1 MSLMLPGEIAW
12 VLGLLGYEWPE
23 ADEDKIVQTADAW
36 RAFGAEVGR
45 LEEAGM
51 TAAGAIRAANSGD
64 ATEAFDKEWQKY
76 AGDGYLGDAKFM
88 AETLAIALD
97 VVAVNVVISK
107 VTVIAQLVALAFE
120 IAAAQAAAPFTFGL
134 SEAGAV
140 GATQITRVIVRR
152 VLDELEKVIV
162 ETITKTLKEA
172 SLQALKDMVK
182 QAVTDAAKEAATGMA
197 QNLVEQG
204 VKVNFGAQSGFD
216 LKGAA
221 SEGLDTFKESATTG
235 IKDGLT
241 GVKENIEGLADPR
254 TYLQAATDRAGEHA
268 GNGLNHLAGG
278 GGPDAAA
285 EQGSGSDAAEP
296 ANSGTSS
303 GTSPG
308 SGTSSDTSASPSAS
322 PSASSGSG
330 SHRRSPHADRVRSD
344 FG

>member
-1 MSLMLPGEIAW
+1 MSLTLPGEVAW

-36 RAFGAEVGR
+36 RAFGAEVAR

-51 TAAGAIRAANSGD
+51 TAAGAVRAANSGD

-88 AETLAIALD
+88 AETIAIALD

-107 VTVIAQLVALAFE
+107 VSVIAQLVALAFE

-140 GATQITRVIVRR
+140 GATQITRVVVRR

-162 ETITKTLKEA
+162 ETITKTIKEA
-172 SLQALKDMVK
+172 SLQALKDMAR
-182 QAVTDAAKEAATGMA
+182 QAITDAAKEAATGVA

-221 SEGLDTFKESATTG
+221 SEGLDTFKESATSG

-268 GNGLNHLAGG
+268 TNGVNHLAGNGGSG
-278 GGPDAAA
+278 GGAGEQGAGAA
-285 EQGSGSDAAEP
+285 ETPP
-296 ANSGTSS
+296 ASQ
-303 GTSPG
+303 SP
-308 SGTSSDTSASPSAS
+308 
-322 PSASSGSG
+322 SSGSG
-330 SHRRSPHADRVRSD
+330 SHRRTPHADRVRSD

>member
-1 MSLMLPGEIAW
+1 MSLTLPDEVAW

-36 RAFGAEVGR
+36 RAFGAEVAR

-51 TAAGAIRAANSGD
+51 TAAGAVRAANSGD
-64 ATEAFDKEWQKY
+64 ASEAFEKEWQKY

-88 AETLAIALD
+88 AETIAIALD

-107 VTVIAQLVALAFE
+107 VSVIAQLIALAFE

-140 GATQITRVIVRR
+140 GATQVTRVIVRR
-152 VLDELEKVIV
+152 VLKELEEVIV

-216 LKGAA
+216 LKGVAT
-221 SEGLDTFKESATTG
+221 EGLNTFEEKATSG

-241 GVKENIEGLADPR
+241 GVKDNIEGLADPR

-268 GNGLNHLAGG
+268 TNGLNHITGG
-278 GGPDAAA
+278 GGSYTG
-285 EQGSGSDAAEP
+285 EQGEPGGQSEQGGSGAAREP
-296 ANSGTSS
+296 ASS
-303 GTSPG
+303 APA
-308 SGTSSDTSASPSAS
+308 SSAPAA
-322 PSASSGSG
+322 ASSGSG
-330 SHRRSPHADRVRSD
+330 SHRRSGHADRVRSD

>member
-1 MSLMLPGEIAW
+1 MSLTLPDEVAW

-36 RAFGAEVGR
+36 RAFGAEVAR

-64 ATEAFDKEWQKY
+64 ASEAFEKEWQKY

-88 AETLAIALD
+88 AETIAIALD

-107 VTVIAQLVALAFE
+107 VSVIAQLIALAFE

-140 GATQITRVIVRR
+140 GATQVTRVIVRR
-152 VLDELEKVIV
+152 LLKELEEVIV
-162 ETITKTLKEA
+162 DTITKTIKEA
-172 SLQALKDMVK
+172 SLKALKDMAR
-182 QAVTDAAKEAATGMA
+182 QAITDAAKEAATGVA

-221 SEGLDTFKESATTG
+221 SEGLDTFKESATSG

-241 GVKENIEGLADPR
+241 GVKDNIEGLADPR

-268 GNGLNHLAGG
+268 GNGLNHLSGG
-278 GGPDAAA
+278 GSGTG
-285 EQGSGSDAAEP
+285 EQGSGNEAAANPDSGSGSGSDQ
-296 ANSGTSS
+296 TSS
-303 GTSPG
+303 PSQTPSQTPSQS
-308 SGTSSDTSASPSAS
+308 SG
-322 PSASSGSG
+322 SGSG
-330 SHRRSPHADRVRSD
+330 SHRRTPHADRVRSD